1 MFWLQDIY
9 KQRWQFL
16 VFLGWGVTGDLFHF
30 SLTRDHLPAPR
41 KQPGQRHPTR
51 GNDGDVH
58 TFLLQKPARSRCILR
73 DAWFEWKLM
82 SSSQMHE
89 ALKNSGAGSAAEG
102 GNINRGERAFLLAS
116 SLRGHRRC
124 PWEGV
129 GGGGWGRPAPLAL
142 PHSPPQLVLWRGRA
156 S

>member
-9 KQRWQFL
+9 KQKWQFL

-58 TFLLQKPARSRCILR
+58 TF
-73 DAWFEWKLM
+73 
-82 SSSQMHE
+82 SSSKAYKVAVHLARRLVRMEIGELFTDARGTEEQWRRFCRR
-89 ALKNSGAGSAAEG
+89 G
-102 GNINRGERAFLLAS
+102 GK
-116 SLRGHRRC
+116 HK
-124 PWEGV
+124 
-129 GGGGWGRPAPLAL
+129 
-142 PHSPPQLVLWRGRA
+142 
-156 S
+156 